1 MKCQNTF
8 FLYIRNKILLTFVA
22 QLFHFLE
29 LSVIEN
35 IVSKSKS
42 TTNNIIYLE
51 VYKSIA
57 DNPLLL

>member
-35 IVSKSKS
+35 IISKSKS
-42 TTNNIIYLE
+42 ATNIIILLE
-51 VYKSIA
+51 ILESI
-57 DNPLLL
+57 